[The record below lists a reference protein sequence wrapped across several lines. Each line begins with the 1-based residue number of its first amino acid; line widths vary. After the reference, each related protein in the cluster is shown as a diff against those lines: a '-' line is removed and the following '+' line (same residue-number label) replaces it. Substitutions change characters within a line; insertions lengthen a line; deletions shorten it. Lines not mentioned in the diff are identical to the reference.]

1 MKIKMLDF
9 RKTYLLPF
17 KYEIPNYTQD
27 FLEKNNLIKRYLK
40 FFKRFIFILL
50 SGQSSLEV
58 NDISSLYGIE
68 YNGGFIFNVNNEDGS
83 MIVATDYSQ
92 IGSVA
97 WGDVFSLD
105 TSAEIGS
112 GDSNTQMIVDG
123 NQNDNSADGFEF
135 GSDDYAFK
143 IVSDLEYNDNND
155 WFIPSRDSM
164 KAIFDNV
171 HSLGFGNF
179 NESLIYWS
187 STKVGY
193 SPYVMGFNFD
203 SWGGEAFLGSCA
215 SPNGILIARKI
226 N

>member
-1 MKIKMLDF
+1 MKHTKLILFFSFLALTCSKDESVDLILHNTYNAEITVEQNLNNGVDILD
-9 RKTYLLPF
+9 
-17 KYEIPNYTQD
+17 I
-27 FLEKNNLIKRYLK
+27 LEAND
-40 FFKRFIFILL
+40 
-50 SGQSSLEV
+50 V
-58 NDISSLYGIE
+58 NSLYGIE
-68 YNGGFIFNVNNEDGS
+68 YNGGFIFDVNIEDGS

-105 TSAEIGS
+105 TSAEIGT
-112 GDSNTQMIVDG
+112 GDANTQMIVDG
-123 NQNDNSADGFEF
+123 NQNDNSTDGFEF
-135 GSDDYAFK
+135 GSNDYAFK

>member
-1 MKIKMLDF
+1 MKHIKLILFFSFLALTCSKDESVDLILHNAYNAEITVEQNLNNGVDILD
-9 RKTYLLPF
+9 
-17 KYEIPNYTQD
+17 I
-27 FLEKNNLIKRYLK
+27 LEAND
-40 FFKRFIFILL
+40 
-50 SGQSSLEV
+50 V
-58 NDISSLYGIE
+58 NSLYGIE
-68 YNGGFIFNVNNEDGS
+68 YNGGFIFDVNIEDGS

-92 IGSVA
+92 IGSLA

-105 TSAEIGS
+105 TSAEIGT
-112 GDSNTQMIVDG
+112 GDANTQMIVDG
-123 NQNDNSADGFEF
+123 NQNDNSSDGFEF

-143 IVSDLEYNDNND
+143 IVSDLEYNNNND

>member
-1 MKIKMLDF
+1 MKHSKLVLF
-9 RKTYLLPF
+9 FSLLVLTCSENESVDLIPQNA
-17 KYEIPNYTQD
+17 YNPELSVEQNLNNGVDILEI
-27 FLEKNNLIKRYLK
+27 LEENNINS
-40 FFKRFIFILL
+40 F
-50 SGQSSLEV
+50 
-58 NDISSLYGIE
+58 YGIE
-68 YNGGFIFNVNNEDGS
+68 YNGGFIFDVNIEDGS

-105 TSAEIGS
+105 TSAEIGT
-112 GDSNTQMIVDG
+112 GDANTQMIVDG
-123 NQNDNSADGFEF
+123 NQNDNSSDGFEF

-143 IVSDLEYNDNND
+143 IVSDLEYNNNND

>member
-1 MKIKMLDF
+1 MRHTKLVLFFSLIALNCSKDESVDLIPQNAYNIELTVEQNLNNGVDILD
-9 RKTYLLPF
+9 
-17 KYEIPNYTQD
+17 I
-27 FLEKNNLIKRYLK
+27 
-40 FFKRFIFILL
+40 
-50 SGQSSLEV
+50 LEV

-68 YNGGFIFNVNNEDGS
+68 YNGGFIFDVNNEDGS

-105 TSAEIGS
+105 TNTEIGS
-112 GDSNTQMIVDG
+112 GDENTQMIVEG

-143 IVSDLEYNDNND
+143 IVNDLEYNDNND

-171 HSLGFGNF
+171 HSQGFGNF

-187 STKVGY
+187 STKIEY
-193 SPYVMGFNFD
+193 SPYVMGFNFN

-215 SPNGILIARKI
+215 STNGILIARKI

>member
-1 MKIKMLDF
+1 
-9 RKTYLLPF
+9 
-17 KYEIPNYTQD
+17 
-27 FLEKNNLIKRYLK
+27 
-40 FFKRFIFILL
+40 
-50 SGQSSLEV
+50 
-58 NDISSLYGIE
+58 
-68 YNGGFIFNVNNEDGS
+68 
-83 MIVATDYSQ
+83 
-92 IGSVA
+92 
-97 WGDVFSLD
+97 
-105 TSAEIGS
+105 
-112 GDSNTQMIVDG
+112 MIVDG

-143 IVSDLEYNDNND
+143 IVSDLEYNNNND

>member
-1 MKIKMLDF
+1 MRHTKLVLFFSLIALNCSKDESVDLIPQNAYNIELTVEQNLNNGVDILD
-9 RKTYLLPF
+9 
-17 KYEIPNYTQD
+17 I
-27 FLEKNNLIKRYLK
+27 
-40 FFKRFIFILL
+40 
-50 SGQSSLEV
+50 LEV

-68 YNGGFIFNVNNEDGS
+68 YNGGFIFDVNNVDGS

-105 TSAEIGS
+105 TNTEIGS

-171 HSLGFGNF
+171 HFLGFGNF

>member
-1 MKIKMLDF
+1 MKHTKLILFFSFLALTCSKDESVDLILHNAYNAEITVEQNLNNGVDILD
-9 RKTYLLPF
+9 
-17 KYEIPNYTQD
+17 I
-27 FLEKNNLIKRYLK
+27 LEAND
-40 FFKRFIFILL
+40 
-50 SGQSSLEV
+50 V
-58 NDISSLYGIE
+58 NSLYGIE
-68 YNGGFIFNVNNEDGS
+68 YNGGFIFDVNIEDGS

-105 TSAEIGS
+105 TSAEIGT
-112 GDSNTQMIVDG
+112 GDANTQMIVDG
-123 NQNDNSADGFEF
+123 NQNDNSSDGFEF
-135 GSDDYAFK
+135 GSNDYAFK

>member
-1 MKIKMLDF
+1 MKHTKLILFFSFLALTCSKDESVDLIPQNAYNIELTVEQNLNNGVDILD
-9 RKTYLLPF
+9 
-17 KYEIPNYTQD
+17 I
-27 FLEKNNLIKRYLK
+27 
-40 FFKRFIFILL
+40 
-50 SGQSSLEV
+50 LEV
-58 NDISSLYGIE
+58 NDMSSLYGIE
-68 YNGGFIFNVNNEDGS
+68 YNGGFIFDVNNEDGS

-105 TSAEIGS
+105 TSVEIGS

-171 HSLGFGNF
+171 HSQGFGNF
-179 NESLIYWS
+179 NETLIYWS
-187 STKVGY
+187 STKIEY
-193 SPYVMGFNFD
+193 SPYVMGFNFN

-215 SPNGILIARKI
+215 SPNGIIIARKI

>member
-1 MKIKMLDF
+1 MRHTKLVLFFSLIALNCSKDESVDL
-9 RKTYLLPF
+9 
-17 KYEIPNYTQD
+17 IPQNAYNIELTVEQN
-27 FLEKNNLIKRYLK
+27 LNNGVD
-40 FFKRFIFILL
+40 ILHI
-50 SGQSSLEV
+50 LEV
-58 NDISSLYGIE
+58 NDMSSLYGIE
-68 YNGGFIFNVNNEDGS
+68 YNGGFIFDVNNEDGS

-105 TSAEIGS
+105 TSAEIGT
-112 GDSNTQMIVDG
+112 GDANTQMIVDG
-123 NQNDNSADGFEF
+123 NQNDNSTDGFEF
-135 GSDDYAFK
+135 GSNDYAFK

-187 STKVGY
+187 CLLYT
-193 SPYVMGFNFD
+193 SPSPRD
-203 SWGGEAFLGSCA
+203 S
-215 SPNGILIARKI
+215 
-226 N
+226 

>member
-1 MKIKMLDF
+1 MRHTKLVLFFSLIALNCSKDESVDLIPQNAYNIELTVEQNLNNGVDILD
-9 RKTYLLPF
+9 
-17 KYEIPNYTQD
+17 I
-27 FLEKNNLIKRYLK
+27 
-40 FFKRFIFILL
+40 
-50 SGQSSLEV
+50 LEV

-68 YNGGFIFNVNNEDGS
+68 YNGGFIFDVNNEDGS

-105 TSAEIGS
+105 TNTEIGS

-171 HSLGFGNF
+171 HSQGFGNF

-187 STKVGY
+187 STKIEY

-215 SPNGILIARKI
+215 SPNGILIARK
-226 N
+226 NN

>member
-1 MKIKMLDF
+1 MK
-9 RKTYLLPF
+9 
-17 KYEIPNYTQD
+17 N
-27 FLEKNNLIKRYLK
+27 
-40 FFKRFIFILL
+40 ILL
-50 SGQSSLEV
+50 LLLSPIILLNCSKDEGVDIIPQNLYNSELSIEQNLNNGVDVLDILEV
-58 NDISSLYGIE
+58 NDINSLYGIE
-68 YNGGFIFNVNNEDGS
+68 YGGGYIFNVNIQDGS
-83 MIVATDYSQ
+83 LIVASDYSQ

-97 WGDVFSLD
+97 WGDIFSLD
-105 TSAEIGS
+105 TSTEIGT
-112 GDSNTQMIVDG
+112 GDENTQMIVDG

-143 IVSDLEYNDNND
+143 IVSDLDYNNKND

-164 KAIFDNV
+164 QAIFDNV

-179 NESLIYWS
+179 DENLIYWS
-187 STKVGY
+187 STKQGY

>member
-1 MKIKMLDF
+1 MKHIKLILFFSFLVLTCSKDESVDLIPQIV
-9 RKTYLLPF
+9 YNP
-17 KYEIPNYTQD
+17 EITVEQNLNNGVD
-27 FLEKNNLIKRYLK
+27 ILAILEAND
-40 FFKRFIFILL
+40 
-50 SGQSSLEV
+50 V
-58 NDISSLYGIE
+58 NSLYGIE
-68 YNGGFIFNVNNEDGS
+68 YNGGFIFDVNIEDGS

-105 TSAEIGS
+105 TSAEIGT
-112 GDSNTQMIVDG
+112 GDANTQMIVDG
-123 NQNDNSADGFEF
+123 NQNDNSSDGFEF

>member
-1 MKIKMLDF
+1 MRHTKLVLFFSLIALNCSKDESVDLIPQNAYNIELTVEQNLNNGVDILD
-9 RKTYLLPF
+9 
-17 KYEIPNYTQD
+17 I
-27 FLEKNNLIKRYLK
+27 
-40 FFKRFIFILL
+40 
-50 SGQSSLEV
+50 LEV

-68 YNGGFIFNVNNEDGS
+68 YNGGFIFDVNNEDGS

-105 TSAEIGS
+105 TNTEIGS

-171 HSLGFGNF
+171 HSQGFGNF
-179 NESLIYWS
+179 NERLIYWS
-187 STKVGY
+187 STKIEY

>member
-1 MKIKMLDF
+1 MA
-9 RKTYLLPF
+9 R
-17 KYEIPNYTQD
+17 
-27 FLEKNNLIKRYLK
+27 
-40 FFKRFIFILL
+40 
-50 SGQSSLEV
+50 V
-58 NDISSLYGIE
+58 
-68 YNGGFIFNVNNEDGS
+68 
-83 MIVATDYSQ
+83 
-92 IGSVA
+92 
-97 WGDVFSLD
+97 
-105 TSAEIGS
+105 
-112 GDSNTQMIVDG
+112 
-123 NQNDNSADGFEF
+123 
-135 GSDDYAFK
+135 K

>member
-1 MKIKMLDF
+1 MKHTKLILFFSFLALTCSKDESVDLILHNAYNAEITVEQNLNNGVDILD
-9 RKTYLLPF
+9 
-17 KYEIPNYTQD
+17 I
-27 FLEKNNLIKRYLK
+27 LEAND
-40 FFKRFIFILL
+40 
-50 SGQSSLEV
+50 V
-58 NDISSLYGIE
+58 NSLYGIE
-68 YNGGFIFNVNNEDGS
+68 YNGGFIFDVNIEDGS

-105 TSAEIGS
+105 TSAEIGT
-112 GDSNTQMIVDG
+112 GDANTQMIVDG
-123 NQNDNSADGFEF
+123 NQNDNSTDGFEF
-135 GSDDYAFK
+135 GSNDYAFK
-143 IVSDLEYNDNND
+143 IVSDLEYNNNND

>member
-1 MKIKMLDF
+1 MNM
-9 RKTYLLPF
+9 
-17 KYEIPNYTQD
+17 
-27 FLEKNNLIKRYLK
+27 YLK
-40 FFKRFIFILL
+40 SKKILL
-50 SGQSSLEV
+50 IIGGGISAYKSLDLLRLFKKQGAEIKVILTKSGKKFVTPLSVATLSNSKAYE
-58 NDISSLYGIE
+58 DI
-68 YNGGFIFNVNNEDGS
+68 FDVNNEDGS

-105 TSAEIGS
+105 TNTEIGS
-112 GDSNTQMIVDG
+112 GDVNTQMIVDG

-143 IVSDLEYNDNND
+143 IVNDLEYNDNND

-171 HSLGFGNF
+171 HSQGFGNF

-187 STKVGY
+187 STKIEY
-193 SPYVMGFNFD
+193 SPYVMGFNFN

>member
-1 MKIKMLDF
+1 MKHTKLILFFSFLALTCSKDESVDLIPQNAYNPEITVEQNLNNGVDILD
-9 RKTYLLPF
+9 
-17 KYEIPNYTQD
+17 
-27 FLEKNNLIKRYLK
+27 
-40 FFKRFIFILL
+40 ILAAND
-50 SGQSSLEV
+50 V
-58 NDISSLYGIE
+58 NSLYGIE
-68 YNGGFIFNVNNEDGS
+68 YNGGVIFDVNIEDGS

-97 WGDVFSLD
+97 WGDVFNLD
-105 TSAEIGS
+105 TSAEIGT
-112 GDSNTQMIVDG
+112 GDANTQMIVDG
-123 NQNDNSADGFEF
+123 NQDDNSTEGVEF

>member
-1 MKIKMLDF
+1 MKHIKLFLFFSFLVLTCSKDESVDLIPQNAYNAEITVEQNLNNGVDILD
-9 RKTYLLPF
+9 
-17 KYEIPNYTQD
+17 I
-27 FLEKNNLIKRYLK
+27 LEAND
-40 FFKRFIFILL
+40 
-50 SGQSSLEV
+50 V
-58 NDISSLYGIE
+58 NSLYGIE
-68 YNGGFIFNVNNEDGS
+68 YNGGFIFDVNIEDGS

-105 TSAEIGS
+105 TSAEIGT
-112 GDSNTQMIVDG
+112 GDANTQMIVDG
-123 NQNDNSADGFEF
+123 NQNDNTTDGFEF

-143 IVSDLEYNDNND
+143 IVSDLEYNNNND

>member
-1 MKIKMLDF
+1 MRHTKLVLFFSLIALNCSKDESVDLIPQNAYNIELTVEQNLNNGVDILD
-9 RKTYLLPF
+9 
-17 KYEIPNYTQD
+17 I
-27 FLEKNNLIKRYLK
+27 
-40 FFKRFIFILL
+40 
-50 SGQSSLEV
+50 LEV

-68 YNGGFIFNVNNEDGS
+68 YNGGFIFDVNNEDGS

-105 TSAEIGS
+105 TNTEIGS

-123 NQNDNSADGFEF
+123 NQNDNSADGGFEF

-171 HSLGFGNF
+171 HSQGFGNF
-179 NESLIYWS
+179 NETLIYWS
-187 STKVGY
+187 STKIEY

>member
-1 MKIKMLDF
+1 MRHTKLVLFFSLIALNCSKDESVDLIPQNAYNIELTVEQNLNNGVDILD
-9 RKTYLLPF
+9 
-17 KYEIPNYTQD
+17 I
-27 FLEKNNLIKRYLK
+27 
-40 FFKRFIFILL
+40 
-50 SGQSSLEV
+50 LEV

-68 YNGGFIFNVNNEDGS
+68 YNGGFIFDVNNEDGS

-105 TSAEIGS
+105 TNTEIGS

-171 HSLGFGNF
+171 HSQGFGNF
-179 NESLIYWS
+179 NENLIYWS
-187 STKVGY
+187 STKIEY

>member
-1 MKIKMLDF
+1 MKHTKLILFFSFLALTCSKDESVDLILHNAYNAEITVEQNLNNGVDILD
-9 RKTYLLPF
+9 
-17 KYEIPNYTQD
+17 I
-27 FLEKNNLIKRYLK
+27 LEAND
-40 FFKRFIFILL
+40 
-50 SGQSSLEV
+50 V
-58 NDISSLYGIE
+58 NSLYGIE
-68 YNGGFIFNVNNEDGS
+68 YNGGFIFDVNIEDGS

-105 TSAEIGS
+105 TSAEIGT
-112 GDSNTQMIVDG
+112 GDANTQMIVDG
-123 NQNDNSADGFEF
+123 NQNDNSSDGFEF

>member
-1 MKIKMLDF
+1 MKHTKLILFFSFLALTCSKDESVDLIPQNAYNPEITVEQNLNNGVDILD
-9 RKTYLLPF
+9 
-17 KYEIPNYTQD
+17 
-27 FLEKNNLIKRYLK
+27 
-40 FFKRFIFILL
+40 ILAAND
-50 SGQSSLEV
+50 V
-58 NDISSLYGIE
+58 NSLYGIE
-68 YNGGFIFNVNNEDGS
+68 YNGGFIFDVNIEDGS

-105 TSAEIGS
+105 TSAEIGT
-112 GDSNTQMIVDG
+112 GDVNTQMIVDG
-123 NQNDNSADGFEF
+123 NQNDNSTDGFEF

>member
-1 MKIKMLDF
+1 MKHSKLVLF
-9 RKTYLLPF
+9 FSLLVLTCSENESVDLIPQNA
-17 KYEIPNYTQD
+17 YNPELSVEQNLNNGVDILEI
-27 FLEKNNLIKRYLK
+27 
-40 FFKRFIFILL
+40 
-50 SGQSSLEV
+50 LEV
-58 NDISSLYGIE
+58 NDINSLYGIE
-68 YNGGFIFNVNNEDGS
+68 YNGGFIFDVNNEDGS

-105 TSAEIGS
+105 TSTEIGS
-112 GDSNTQMIVDG
+112 GDENTQMIVDG

-187 STKVGY
+187 STKEGY
-193 SPYVMGFNFD
+193 SPYVMAFNFD

-215 SPNGILIARKI
+215 STNGILIARKI